1 MDNVKIIA
9 VVGMSGSGKSVLV
22 DHLTSKGYPKV
33 YFGGM
38 IYKEMEKRG
47 IVRTEDGESEKKFR
61 EEIREKEGKDWV
73 VNQVIAEAKDL
84 INAGQKRIIL
94 DGVYSWTEYKILK
107 HEFPKCLTFIAV
119 VVDKQKRYDRVA
131 KRPGRA
137 FDGKAIRERDRSEI
151 ENLEK
156 GGPIAAADYYILN
169 NDTVDDA
176 TAALDNILKEIE
188 FWPTSRSFQTLP
200 TKKVTGCATA
210 SGRSLPSVSAC

>member
-1 MDNVKIIA
+1 MLYCIYMDNVKIIA
-9 VVGMSGSGKSVLV
+9 IVGMSGSGKSVLV
-22 DHLTSKGYPKV
+22 DHLTNKGYPKV

-47 IVRTEDGESEKKFR
+47 IERTEDGESEKKFR

-73 VNQVIAEAKDL
+73 VNQVIAETKDL

-94 DGVYSWTEYKILK
+94 DGVYSWPEYKILK

-119 VVDKQKRYDRVA
+119 VVDKHIRYDRVA

-156 GGPIAAADYYILN
+156 GGPIAAADYYVLN
-169 NDTVDDA
+169 NETIDDA
-176 TAALDNILKEIE
+176 TAKLDKILKEIE
-188 FWPTSRSFQTLP
+188 F
-200 TKKVTGCATA
+200 
-210 SGRSLPSVSAC
+210 